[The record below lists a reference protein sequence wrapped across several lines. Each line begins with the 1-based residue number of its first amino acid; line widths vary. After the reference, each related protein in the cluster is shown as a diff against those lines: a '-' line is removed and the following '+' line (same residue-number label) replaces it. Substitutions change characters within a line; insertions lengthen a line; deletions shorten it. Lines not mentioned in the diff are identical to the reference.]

1 MKKRMTT
8 REYIEK
14 SGLKVIRD
22 NSQTGITTTWIV
34 EKDGREFEIWLTN
47 NFTNFEDYF
56 GVAVKQED
64 GSWKTLGTRCLLAT
78 AIRKIKQF

>member
-34 EKDGREFEIWLTN
+34 EKD
-47 NFTNFEDYF
+47 
-56 GVAVKQED
+56 
-64 GSWKTLGTRCLLAT
+64 
-78 AIRKIKQF
+78 